1 MCSFECSGSSAS
13 GTTDGDFSFSM
24 NTTARKRIEI
34 HQIEGLD
41 EHLRGFNRHVDILRS
56 DEGYL
61 SNFSYEGT
69 FLSGGP
75 KSTIRESL
83 NDLVRRLRESGYS
96 RLRSRINFRG
106 KRYLAEAEPWV
117 NYDYAE
123 ETNQS

>member
-1 MCSFECSGSSAS
+1 
-13 GTTDGDFSFSM
+13 M
-24 NTTARKRIEI
+24 NAITPKRIEI

-61 SNFSYEGT
+61 SNFNYEGT

-75 KSTIRESL
+75 KPTIRESID
-83 NDLVRRLRESGYS
+83 DLVRRLREAGYS

-106 KRYLAEAEPWV
+106 KRYLAEGEPWV

-123 ETNQS
+123 ESKKP